1 MTPKEHILG
10 ALYTALDNAHDMGL
24 KDEVLEDEGGTL
36 LTQEQHAVLSIV
48 EDICEGKPN
57 DFPESA
63 YIVYQY
69 DDDDNLVS
77 HTIAELRTALVPALV
92 EFYKSMN
99 ARAEE

>member
-1 MTPKEHILG
+1 MTPKEHILE
-10 ALYTALDNAHDMGL
+10 ALYHAQLNAHDMGL
-24 KDEVLEDEGGTL
+24 KEEAFEDEG
-36 LTQEQHAVLSIV
+36 LTPDQYAIWCIV
-48 EDICEGKPN
+48 EGICEGGPH

-63 YIVYQY
+63 YLECQY
-69 DDDDNLVS
+69 DDDDNLVR